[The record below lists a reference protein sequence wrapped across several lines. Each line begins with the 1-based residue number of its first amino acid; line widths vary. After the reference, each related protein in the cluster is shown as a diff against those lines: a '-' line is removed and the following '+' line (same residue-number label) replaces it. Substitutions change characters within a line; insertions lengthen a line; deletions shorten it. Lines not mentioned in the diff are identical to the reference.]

1 MKLPE
6 RTGHLEWFPAVR
18 LVGADWPPVV
28 EIEAARTPAE
38 LDGAMVLIGRTD
50 PARRS
55 MARAWEALP
64 VPDRRY
70 GPGASDAMTPYLF
83 AAPGR
88 FSDIGAG
95 AFYAAES
102 IDTALAE
109 ALHHRARAF
118 ARSGAGLSRAR
129 FRHLHTDLSLSVTDV
144 RGRRAASPGL
154 YDPADAGT
162 PATREHAASMR
173 ADGSHGIAYDS
184 LRRPAGQCVAVF
196 HARDIGVPVVTV
208 GIIERDWHPSSGW
221 LS

>member
-1 MKLPE
+1 MSG
-6 RTGHLEWFPAVR
+6 RTSRLDWLPAVR

-50 PARRS
+50 PARRL

-64 VPDRRY
+64 TPDRRY

-83 AAPGR
+83 ASPGR

-102 IDTALAE
+102 LDTALAE

-129 FRHLHTDLSLSVTDV
+129 FRHLHTDLSLPVTDV
-144 RGRRAASPGL
+144 RGQRTASPPL
-154 YDPADAGT
+154 YDAADAGT
-162 PATREHAASMR
+162 STTREYAASAR
-173 ADGSHGIAYDS
+173 ANGSCGIAYDS
-184 LRRPAGQCVAVF
+184 LRRSAGQCVAVF
-196 HARDIGVPVVTV
+196 RARDVGVPVVSV
-208 GIIERDWHPSSGW
+208 GTIERDWHPSSGW
-221 LS
+221 LR